1 MKSILQKIYFKKY
14 QACWY
19 SLCMSKKNGTPISLD
34 HAPRNAGAQRCFF
47 DVSLYFRFG
56 LSIMKLFVFRKEIK
70 INPLR
75 NTNCSI
81 SYYPYVHMFQGYI
94 KNLTYTYICVS
105 DFHLQAQQIN
115 ILNVLIENKTRI
127 RRKTKK
133 KIKKIQI
140 TKKNTTHIQIVV
152 ITKENIQKTK
162 KKIQNRCLKK
172 SVLKCMYISKQEKI
186 PNKILKHLF
195 SNKCAEKL

>member
-133 KIKKIQI
+133 KSKKYKLKKKYHTHTNCRHNKGKYTKNQ
-140 TKKNTTHIQIVV
+140 KKNTKQVS
-152 ITKENIQKTK
+152 K
-162 KKIQNRCLKK
+162 KA
-172 SVLKCMYISKQEKI
+172 Y
-186 PNKILKHLF
+186 
-195 SNKCAEKL
+195 

>member
-94 KNLTYTYICVS
+94 KKPNIYIHMCFRFPPTSLANKYTEC
-105 DFHLQAQQIN
+105 IN
-115 ILNVLIENKTRI
+115 
-127 RRKTKK
+127 RKQNPNTQKNQK
-133 KIKKIQI
+133 KIKK
-140 TKKNTTHIQIVV
+140 NT
-152 ITKENIQKTK
+152 NYK
-162 KKIQNRCLKK
+162 KKIPHT
-172 SVLKCMYISKQEKI
+172 Y
-186 PNKILKHLF
+186 
-195 SNKCAEKL
+195 KLSS